1 MDSTAK
7 VPVVRRPPV
16 PFGLDVRV
24 GRDGSVVILPAL
36 RTPAERAVSLGM
48 ADKQTMARP

>member
-7 VPVVRRPPV
+7 VPVVRPPV

-36 RTPAERAVSLGM
+36 RTPAERAVSLRM
-48 ADKQTMARP
+48 AGDGCR